1 MGTKYLLYFLTGG
14 VVVSIVTYFASHL
27 PKQER
32 HILFLTINEIF
43 HMGSSGRSFKRCRR
57 CDIIASWIY

>member
-1 MGTKYLLYFLTGG
+1 VLLL
-14 VVVSIVTYFASHL
+14 ILQAHL

-43 HMGSSGRSFKRCRR
+43 HMGSSGRSFKRCR
-57 CDIIASWIY
+57 CYDIIASWIY